1 MALSN
6 YLGQS
11 LICTTLFYPY
21 AFGLWGLGAAATF
34 PLDLAIFAFQL
45 AFSAWWL
52 KRYRFGP
59 AEWVWRS
66 LTYSSVQLLKRAS
79 TEVTALGTGEAV
91 AGGER
96 P

>member
-21 AFGLWGLGAAATF
+21 ALNLWGLGAAATL
-34 PLDLAIFAFQL
+34 PISLAIFALQIL
-45 AFSAWWL
+45 FSKWWL

-59 AEWVWRS
+59 AEWAWRS
-66 LTYSSVQLLKRAS
+66 LTY
-79 TEVTALGTGEAV
+79 GEAQPLRR
-91 AGGER
+91 ER
-96 P
+96 APAQTTP